1 MSSALEKELSIPPS
15 AFLPQESEFKAF
27 LSTGGVQIAID
38 PTTSINS
45 SKKCLLVGRQ
55 ASSAD
60 IRIDH
65 KSISRKHAVIY
76 FVRDDESKNVQMI
89 LKDLGGKYGCQ
100 VNRNRVSITSLSNG
114 DQIQFG
120 NVREQTFIVALP
132 SQDEMNA
139 AIVDTTEATL
149 DDNNDTQEEKVPLT
163 GRAAREAEIAAMM
176 ASLDEKPTYT
186 KYAAEDEIEKESI
199 STNEASVGQNSSI
212 VRQLKIPIAS
222 HITIPVPNVSSSV
235 SLLTSVCLDP
245 SGSRLLIG
253 SSDNTLRLY
262 DFGGMDMTAQPFKI
276 VTVQDG
282 HSIVKAVYSNTGD
295 KIIVGTTSAQPV
307 LLDRDG
313 HQIIEFNKGDMYVTD
328 MIKTDG
334 HIAQITAVDWHP
346 LDRNLCI
353 TASLDGSVRIWNI
366 EKNKTK
372 FEKLCSGKEV
382 YRIKCAMGKRTMVTA
397 LSFAPGG
404 REFACGT
411 SCGSIQIWSTLK
423 VGSRPE
429 RVVYDAH
436 GTGNAIHSLVYNV
449 DGTKLASR
457 SKDDNFVHVWQSRQI
472 SRSSK
477 PFASCKGSKGYH
489 ESVNSCFSP
498 DGKLL
503 IVGTCVEPKSN
514 MHSSL
519 KIYQMDGAAPAGP
532 LSPICETNV
541 GEKGA
546 SIVNVIWHRILNQIV
561 VALSDGTLRMF
572 YDDTFSKNG
581 ATTLVAKG
589 VRKTDDLAQLLNK
602 RAKDTGAFVGEI
614 LAPNA
619 LPIFRQEAQTST
631 KRKREKDRKDPIK
644 SKRPD
649 LPGTGIK
656 VSEGTSSGLNFQ
668 QTILTSAIGK
678 NKNIAGKDPREE
690 LFKFSEG
697 KSYGL
702 GDKTILA
709 EKTVE
714 EEEEEMKRTD

>member
-1 MSSALEKELSIPPS
+1 
-15 AFLPQESEFKAF
+15 
-27 LSTGGVQIAID
+27 
-38 PTTSINS
+38 
-45 SKKCLLVGRQ
+45 
-55 ASSAD
+55 
-60 IRIDH
+60 
-65 KSISRKHAVIY
+65 VIY
-76 FVRDDESKNVQMI
+76 FMRDDETKNIQMI

-100 VNRNRVSITSLSNG
+100 LNGNRVSIASLSNG

-120 NVREQTFIVALP
+120 NVREQSFIVELP

-139 AIVDTTEATL
+139 AIVDTTKASL
-149 DDNNDTQEEKVPLT
+149 GDNNDTQEDKKPLT

-176 ASLDEKPTYT
+176 ASLDEKPTYS
-186 KYAAEDEIEKESI
+186 KYDAEPEIEKESI
-199 STNEASVGQNSSI
+199 SANEIVNEHNSSI
-212 VRQLKIPIAS
+212 VQQLKIPITS
-222 HITIPVPNVSSSV
+222 HITIPVPNVSSSA

-262 DFGGMDMTAQPFKI
+262 DFSGMDMTAQPFKMI
-276 VTVQDG
+276 TIQDG

-313 HQIIEFNKGDMYVTD
+313 NQIIEFNKGDMYVTD
-328 MIKTDG
+328 MMKTDG

-353 TASLDGSVRIWNI
+353 TASLDGSVRIWDVEN
-366 EKNKTK
+366 NKTK

-397 LSFAPGG
+397 LAFAPGG

-436 GTGNAIHSLVYNV
+436 GAGNAIHSLVYNV

-457 SKDDNFVHVWQSRQI
+457 SKDDDFVHIWQPRQI

-477 PFASCKGSKGYH
+477 PAVSCECSKGFH

-498 DGKLL
+498 DGRLL
-503 IVGTCVEPKSN
+503 VVGTCVEPKSN
-514 MHSSL
+514 LRSSL
-519 KIYQMDGAAPAGP
+519 KIYQIDGAASSRS
-532 LSPICETNV
+532 LSPIYEINI
-541 GEKGA
+541 GEKGI
-546 SIVNVIWHRILNQIV
+546 SIVNVLWHRILNQIV
-561 VALSDGTLRMF
+561 VALSNGTLRMF
-572 YDDTFSKNG
+572 YDDNYSKKG
-581 ATTLVAKG
+581 ATTLVARG
-589 VRKTDDLAQLLNK
+589 LRKTDDLAQLLSK
-602 RAKDTGAFVGEI
+602 RAKDAGSFVGEI
-614 LAPNA
+614 LTPNA
-619 LPIFRQEAQTST
+619 LPIFRKETQTST

-668 QTILTSAIGK
+668 QTVLSAAIGK

-702 GDKTILA
+702 GDRTILA

-714 EEEEEMKRTD
+714 EEEEEMKKTD